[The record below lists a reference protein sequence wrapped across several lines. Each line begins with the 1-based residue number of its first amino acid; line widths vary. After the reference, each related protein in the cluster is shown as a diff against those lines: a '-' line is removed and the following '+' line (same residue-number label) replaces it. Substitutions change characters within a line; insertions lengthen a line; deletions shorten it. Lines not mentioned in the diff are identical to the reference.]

1 MKTSRLTEPQVAAI
15 PRREEPGMAAEQQA
29 RTARCCLPE
38 PQAQSLVLASGCA
51 SVARV
56 TTLSDVACRDALASG
71 FVTVLTAQ
79 AETPET
85 ASRLARDAVD
95 ALASVDMGPRPFLVA
110 SPSGTDY
117 AFFVERKDDA
127 CLLRLY
133 GRQKGFVSYTNNVT
147 YIATQP
153 LAPCR
158 CAE

>member
-1 MKTSRLTEPQVAAI
+1 MNKSRSGESQRVAI
-15 PRREEPGMAAEQQA
+15 PSEGEPGGSAAPPA
-29 RTARCCLPE
+29 RGRMVPAS
-38 PQAQSLVLASGCA
+38 AVAVSLLFATGCA

-56 TTLSDVACRDALASG
+56 TTLSDVACREALAAG
-71 FVTVLTAQ
+71 FVAVLTAQ

-85 ASRLARDAVD
+85 ASRLAREAVD

-110 SPSGTDY
+110 SPSGADY

-133 GRQKGFVSYTNNVT
+133 GRQKGFVSYTNNLT
-147 YIATQP
+147 YIAQP
-153 LAPCR
+153 LAACR

>member
-1 MKTSRLTEPQVAAI
+1 
-15 PRREEPGMAAEQQA
+15 MAAAQQA
-29 RTARCCLPE
+29 SNRTL
-38 PQAQSLVLASGCA
+38 LLAGTAGAMLLLAGGCA

-71 FVTVLTAQ
+71 FATVLTAQ
-79 AETPET
+79 AEAPET
-85 ASRLARDAVD
+85 ASRLAREAVD